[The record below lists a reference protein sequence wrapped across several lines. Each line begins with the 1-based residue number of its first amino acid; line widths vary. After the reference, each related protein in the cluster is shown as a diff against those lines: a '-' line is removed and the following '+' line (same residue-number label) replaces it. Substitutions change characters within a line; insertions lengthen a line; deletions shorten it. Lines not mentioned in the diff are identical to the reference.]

1 MISIVATMICSLI
14 MNRKT
19 KKFELF
25 LILCIIILDTISKLK
40 SQVSLILELNALNDQ
55 IIEYKI
61 FATYKYLTEKIT
73 ADQYKIIYSLIN
85 ETGTAIE
92 NTKDYFLASIATH
105 ISQLTIIIDLIF
117 RPFEQV

>member
-1 MISIVATMICSLI
+1 